1 MSEIHNTD
9 IRELLDSIPVIPN
22 TLMEEYLTRRY
33 EITPNKARE
42 IIYNACRKGSNRRPA
57 CYATNDGLAKAD
69 YITMTSLY
77 RKRCRALRVACEFLP
92 ESRRFSIP
100 ATSPWLLSFCFDSS
114 VYYVCEF
121 EKGKEL
127 ITADMIRNAGIRE
140 DMMSVTSRIAILRPG
155 AKRELLDG
163 CGIRFFCAVDDDY
176 NLDVTE
182 QVPDEEVWDGVPIV
196 D

>member
-77 RKRCRALRVACEFLP
+77 RKRCRAFRVACEFLP

-100 ATSPWLLSFCFDSS
+100 ATSSKAAAMSLKPSCRA
-114 VYYVCEF
+114 VC
-121 EKGKEL
+121 
-127 ITADMIRNAGIRE
+127 
-140 DMMSVTSRIAILRPG
+140 
-155 AKRELLDG
+155 AKPAY
-163 CGIRFFCAVDDDY
+163 IS
-176 NLDVTE
+176 THS
-182 QVPDEEVWDGVPIV
+182 
-196 D
+196 